1 MARKSR
7 RTNLPQP
14 VKTPIKV
21 EETSDVLATG
31 AYARLSVEKD
41 DEGSIQTQ
49 VSLLHNYIAEHP
61 ELRLADTY
69 IDNGYS
75 GTDFDR
81 PSFTRLMDDVRTG
94 KIQCIVV
101 KDLSRFGRDFL
112 ETGYYIETL
121 LPKLNVRLIAIND
134 TFDSSREED
143 VNSISVPIKN
153 MVNEMYAKDFSRKVS
168 AYHDLHRKKGD
179 VHLTRTVYGYQIDKE
194 NNVYVPNPDTAPV
207 VKMIFRWFLMG
218 YQTGQIA
225 ERLNTLEVMTPLKYK
240 ETVENGQAFDKQDF
254 WNMARVRDIL
264 KNEKYIG
271 DLIWGKRTKRLYLN
285 IPEHKT
291 PQEEWTIYHDMHEP
305 LVTKE
310 DFETARTMIDATT
323 AKLRKKTIYETGDT
337 DSFQGKI
344 YCADC
349 GKRMRYQ
356 KLCYQNRNGAIYY
369 CGNDQKEGWHQY
381 VHADFLKLFAADQI
395 RFLIQSMCDRK
406 ILIEKAKRRLD
417 GRNKLYA
424 AKRKTLDLQ
433 QRLDKVGEHIAS
445 LYEDLAEGV
454 ISQEE
459 YKELQT
465 HYAKERTS
473 LQDRITEAEQE
484 QRNVEMQIGRFLD
497 WQAKLEQH
505 LGEVKFNEN
514 LANDLI
520 ERIEVSDQG
529 RIEIH
534 FTCDDVCRKVA
545 ELLEDGDNS

>member
-1 MARKSR
+1 
-7 RTNLPQP
+7 
-14 VKTPIKV
+14 
-21 EETSDVLATG
+21 
-31 AYARLSVEKD
+31 
-41 DEGSIQTQ
+41 
-49 VSLLHNYIAEHP
+49 
-61 ELRLADTY
+61 
-69 IDNGYS
+69 
-75 GTDFDR
+75 
-81 PSFTRLMDDVRTG
+81 
-94 KIQCIVV
+94 
-101 KDLSRFGRDFL
+101 
-112 ETGYYIETL
+112 
-121 LPKLNVRLIAIND
+121 
-134 TFDSSREED
+134 
-143 VNSISVPIKN
+143 
-153 MVNEMYAKDFSRKVS
+153 MV
-168 AYHDLHRKKGD
+168 
-179 VHLTRTVYGYQIDKE
+179 
-194 NNVYVPNPDTAPV
+194 
-207 VKMIFRWFLMG
+207 
-218 YQTGQIA
+218 
-225 ERLNTLEVMTPLKYK
+225 
-240 ETVENGQAFDKQDF
+240 
-254 WNMARVRDIL
+254 
-264 KNEKYIG
+264 
-271 DLIWGKRTKRLYLN
+271 
-285 IPEHKT
+285 
-291 PQEEWTIYHDMHEP
+291 HEP

-323 AKLRKKTIYETGDT
+323 AKLRQKPIYETGDT

-529 RIEIH
+529 RIEIR